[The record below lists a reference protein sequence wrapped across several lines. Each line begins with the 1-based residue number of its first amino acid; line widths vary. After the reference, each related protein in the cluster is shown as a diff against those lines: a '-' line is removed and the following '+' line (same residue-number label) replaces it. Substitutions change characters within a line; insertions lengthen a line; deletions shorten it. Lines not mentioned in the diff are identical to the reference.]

1 MRKLLCMWLALILLT
16 FTLPGCGAN
25 SSTAAPAAQ
34 PGNNADNA
42 NGMNNE
48 MKKSRKWRLRKCVD
62 ENINPLLTDVAEA
75 KFLMPVKGDNPAT
88 TFGTAKGVPF
98 GEGGKLDFSLNCTL
112 MQHNDSIKLKTDMF
126 GTFTGKIERVP
137 KEEIRVVPLVPATAG
152 KN

>member
-1 MRKLLCMWLALILLT
+1 LL
-16 FTLPGCGAN
+16 
-25 SSTAAPAAQ
+25 
-34 PGNNADNA
+34 
-42 NGMNNE
+42 
-48 MKKSRKWRLRKCVD
+48 K
-62 ENINPLLTDVAEA
+62 DVAKAE
-75 KFLMPVKGDNPAT
+75 FLMPVKGDNPAT